1 MPANI
6 HRCCLL
12 IVTFLVVFG
21 LAGSTLGQAAAA
33 PDGDS
38 VRSASPRVI
47 ADPAQPPGGLSSDAW
62 GKILRQARASRYDL
76 SRRAGAAGDAED
88 VVWVATHPGLNLEFE
103 FDARGMRVQP
113 RGAQQRAWNWG
124 LQLVGFGAEAGLQL
138 AGPASPHVEGNRVEY
153 RRAGLREWYVHDRR
167 GMEQGFTVESPPA
180 GAPERMRIELAV
192 SGTLTASLTSG
203 GDGVTLRDA
212 QGATA
217 LRYGGLHA
225 FDAAG
230 RDLPAWMELRENGEN
245 APHLA
250 LWVEIREAEFPVV
263 IDPLITTQIA
273 KLTASNASGGNE
285 FGLSVSISGDT
296 VVVGSLFDGQTSI
309 GSAYVY
315 ERNMGGVDNWG
326 EVVKLTVSNAAAGD
340 EFGISVSISG
350 DTVVVGALL
359 GAEANTGLAYVY
371 ERNMGGADSWG
382 EVATLGAC
390 SRGRR

>member
-1 MPANI
+1 MPTSI
-6 HRCCLL
+6 RRPWPLL
-12 IVTFLVVFG
+12 FTSFAVLG
-21 LAGSTLGQAAAA
+21 LAGSTLGRAAEV
-33 PDGDS
+33 PNHDS
-38 VRSASPRVI
+38 VCSASPRVI
-47 ADPAQPPGGLSSDAW
+47 ANPAQPPGGLSSDAW
-62 GKILRQARASRYDL
+62 GKILRQVRASRYDL
-76 SRRAGAAGDAED
+76 SPRAGTAGDAED
-88 VVWVATHPGLNLEFE
+88 AVWVATHPGLNLEFE

-113 RGAQQRAWNWG
+113 RGARQQAWNWG
-124 LQLVGFGAEAGLQL
+124 LQLVGFGSEGGLQL
-138 AGPASPHVEGNRVEY
+138 AGPALPHVEGNRVEY
-153 RRAGLREWYVHDRR
+153 RRPGLREWYIHDRR

-230 RDLPAWMELRENGEN
+230 RDLPAWMELRENGGK

-263 IDPLITTQIA
+263 IDPLITTQVA

-296 VVVGSLFDGQTSI
+296 VVVGSLFDGQPSI

-315 ERNMGGVDNWG
+315 ERNMGAW
-326 EVVKLTVSNAAAGD
+326 T
-340 EFGISVSISG
+340 
-350 DTVVVGALL
+350 TGA
-359 GAEANTGLAYVY
+359 
-371 ERNMGGADSWG
+371 RWRS
-382 EVATLGAC
+382 
-390 SRGRR
+390 